1 VTAMT
6 VTTEDVDLG
15 VRTSERSL
23 TRNRF
28 LRYLS
33 VVTVGVVARDII
45 AATPAE
51 AAPGCCSGGA
61 CPHCWSNGC
70 PGTYCDTWYS
80 GCGATDYG
88 WNVCCNHQWNF
99 CHDYTWRA
107 TGQHCVCIV
116 YCGYPCPC

>member
-1 VTAMT
+1 MT

-15 VRTSERSL
+15 VRTSDRAI

-33 VVTVGVVARDII
+33 VATVGLVARDIV

-51 AAPGCCSGGA
+51 ATPGCCTGGS
-61 CPHCWSNGC
+61 CPNCWSNGC

-80 GCGATDYG
+80 GCGATGYG
-88 WNVCCNHQWNF
+88 WNVCCQHQWNF
-99 CHDYTWRA
+99 CHDYIWRK
-107 TGQHCVCIV
+107 TGQRCVCIV
-116 YCGYPCPC
+116 YCGYNCPC